1 MPHLWLPSGTI
12 TWESLAAVLPF
23 GGTFDLVQLKG
34 STLKKAFEHSV
45 HRYGQSTGEFLQVGG
60 KSPSHVRWDSQWD
73 GPAPSSPGPL
83 WPSLLKFSQANIGA

>member
-1 MPHLWLPSGTI
+1 M
-12 TWESLAAVLPF
+12 LPF

-60 KSPSHVRWDSQWD
+60 KWHILQGTLSLKVRPSHL
-73 GPAPSSPGPL
+73 PAHPFYGWAALDFLPVNRI
-83 WPSLLKFSQANIGA
+83 FQ